1 MKVLMISKAL
11 VVGTYQKKLEE
22 LAKFDDIDLTVVVP
36 PHWGELDLEKAY
48 LDGYRLIVSPIAF
61 NGWFHIHYYPR
72 LKHILRQGEFDVV
85 HIDEEPYNLATFQA
99 MRLARKFGA
108 KTVVF
113 SWQNI
118 LRKYPPP
125 FSFMERYVL
134 NRADALLVGNEEAQE
149 VWTSKGYAGVM
160 RQIPQF
166 GIDPGTFYRRERVNR
181 VSRPSVILQRSARRT
196 SRPSLTIGYA
206 GGRIVR
212 EKGIDILIQAAAKL
226 NGPWDLKIL
235 GSGPDQGRLEK
246 MSQRLGINARVKFDE
261 RLPSM
266 LLPNYLSSLD
276 VLVLSS
282 ITRPNWKE
290 QFGRILIEAMACEVV
305 TVGARSGAIPEV
317 IGEAG
322 LLFDEGDIDGLA
334 EQLQRLLDDVELRQ
348 SLVEAAKTRVHTH
361 YTHAVITQQTVDV
374 YRQIYVPSASN
385 TPLDSA

>member
-22 LAKFDDIDLTVVVP
+22 LAKFEDVDLTVVVP
-36 PHWGELDLEKAY
+36 PHWGDLDLEKAY
-48 LDGYRLIVSPIAF
+48 LDGYRLIVSPMAF

-72 LKHILRQGEFDVV
+72 LRHVLRQGQFDII

-99 MRLARKFGA
+99 MWLAQRFSA
-108 KTVVF
+108 NTVVF

-118 LRKYPPP
+118 KRNYPPP
-125 FSFMERYVL
+125 FSWMERYVL
-134 NRADALLVGNEEAQE
+134 NRTDALLVGNAEAQD
-149 VWTSKGYAGVM
+149 VWQNKGYTGIM

-166 GIDPGTFYRRERVNR
+166 GIDPGTFYRREIVKRA
-181 VSRPSVILQRSARRT
+181 SRPSVVLQRSARLS

-212 EKGIDILIQAAAKL
+212 EKGIDILIQAVAKL

-235 GSGPDQGRLEK
+235 GSGPDQARLEK

-282 ITRPNWKE
+282 ITKPNWKE

-317 IGEAG
+317 IDDAG

-334 EQLQRLLDDVELRQ
+334 AQLQRLIDDSALRKN
-348 SLVEAAKTRVHTH
+348 LVETAKKRVHTY
-361 YTHAVITQQTVDV
+361 YTHAVIAQQTVDI
-374 YRQIYVPSASN
+374 YRQIY
-385 TPLDSA
+385 TPFDDA